1 MIYPFMTLK
10 DDTEITYSEMQ
21 ANGEVKVYIETPDKK
36 DCFHSMVCYFP
47 DYRVEEVVGYS
58 EEEVEK
64 CLDFIRKATHLIP
77 CRKNMDYCVR
87 KMPEMP

>member
-1 MIYPFMTLK
+1 MKHQMKRIVS
-10 DDTEITYSEMQ
+10 I
-21 ANGEVKVYIETPDKK
+21 
-36 DCFHSMVCYFP
+36 VCYLP

-64 CLDFIRKATHLIP
+64 YLDFIFKAAHLIL
-77 CRKNMDYCVR
+77 CHKNMDYCVR